1 MATLHTR
8 GVGGRGLITPCPR
21 FVGCRCGDV
30 EERGREREPLPGVS
44 CIGDRLWGRR
54 CSKGGRVNRTL
65 HVLKGPCRRNFQRW
79 KKSHV
84 NFHRPNLHR
93 YSVGQ
98 VFPRFIRFFFFFF
111 FPRSDSNGVRS
122 SVSYGTTRRPKI
134 TKSLEQLDF
143 RSRGFRLDF

>member
-30 EERGREREPLPGVS
+30 EGRGREREPLPGVS

-111 FPRSDSNGVRS
+111 SKVGFEWCPIECLLRHDTS
-122 SVSYGTTRRPKI
+122 SKDNKISRATRFSI
-134 TKSLEQLDF
+134 
-143 RSRGFRLDF
+143 SRI